1 MPAYLRNWHHYMNPL
16 SDQAA
21 NSPERS
27 RLLNKA
33 ISRWDNEGGAGI
45 EGNYPAASVELL
57 TDALPLTNAELVQLQ
72 IRVIALENML
82 AVLMADASD
91 RQLKLVREIADCIT
105 PQPGFTPHPL
115 TIHAAARML
124 GFIERSG
131 HLRTLQF
138 EDANVGD
145 SANGGLDV
153 GCANWA

>member
-1 MPAYLRNWHHYMNPL
+1 MYPL
-16 SDQAA
+16 TYQKTDSI
-21 NSPERS
+21 ERS
-27 RLLNKA
+27 RLLAKA
-33 ISRWDNEGGAGI
+33 ISRWDSEGGAGI
-45 EGNYPAASVELL
+45 NGNYLAGSAESL

-124 GFIERSG
+124 GFIERSA
-131 HLRTLQF
+131 HLRTLQID
-138 EDANVGD
+138 EASDGD
-145 SANGGLDV
+145 SPNDGLV
-153 GCANWA
+153 AGCAN